1 MAMGGFLAAGRSG
14 RRPAFL
20 LLGPRDANMAKKQ
33 AAQSE
38 EPAKEGKKKILIVDD
53 DAEIVDTLQAAL
65 EANGYEVVFARDG
78 TQGLAMSIKE
88 DPDLMILDMMMP
100 RRSGFLV
107 LEKLQRIRDEMLPVI
122 MITANEGNRHRAL
135 AEMLGVADYIH
146 KPFTMDKL
154 LRTVARLLGD
164 SGDVNN

>member
-1 MAMGGFLAAGRSG
+1 
-14 RRPAFL
+14 
-20 LLGPRDANMAKKQ
+20 MAKKK
-33 AAQSE
+33 ASQSDQPE
-38 EPAKEGKKKILIVDD
+38 KDAKKKILIVDD
-53 DAEIVDTLQAAL
+53 DVEIVDTLQAAL

-146 KPFTMDKL
+146 KPFPMDKL

-164 SGDVNN
+164 SDAPEN

>member
-1 MAMGGFLAAGRSG
+1 
-14 RRPAFL
+14 
-20 LLGPRDANMAKKQ
+20 MAKKK
-33 AAQSE
+33 AVQSDP
-38 EPAKEGKKKILIVDD
+38 PAGDTKKKILIVDD
-53 DAEIVDTLQAAL
+53 DVEIVDTLQAAL

-107 LEKLQRIRDEMLPVI
+107 LEKLQRIRKEMLPVI

-135 AEMLGVADYIH
+135 AEMLGVADYLH
-146 KPFTMDKL
+146 KPFPMDQL
-154 LRTVARLLGD
+154 LATVARLLAA
-164 SGDVNN
+164 SKVEET

>member
-1 MAMGGFLAAGRSG
+1 
-14 RRPAFL
+14 
-20 LLGPRDANMAKKQ
+20 MAKKQ

-38 EPAKEGKKKILIVDD
+38 KPAEDGKKKILIVDD
-53 DAEIVDTLQAAL
+53 DVEIVDTLQAAL

-78 TQGLAMSIKE
+78 THGLAMSIKE

-107 LEKLQRIRDEMLPVI
+107 LEKLQRIRKEMLPVI

-146 KPFTMDKL
+146 KPFPMDKL

-164 SGDVNN
+164 SGDGND

>member
-1 MAMGGFLAAGRSG
+1 
-14 RRPAFL
+14 
-20 LLGPRDANMAKKQ
+20 MAKKQ
-33 AAQSE
+33 VPQGDQ
-38 EPAKEGKKKILIVDD
+38 PAKDAKKKILIVDD
-53 DAEIVDTLQAAL
+53 DVEIVDTLQAAL

-107 LEKLQRIRDEMLPVI
+107 LEKLQRIRKEMLPVI

-146 KPFTMDKL
+146 KPFPMDQL
-154 LRTVARLLGD
+154 LRTVARLLAD
-164 SGDVNN
+164 SDAPDNG

>member
-1 MAMGGFLAAGRSG
+1 
-14 RRPAFL
+14 
-20 LLGPRDANMAKKQ
+20 MAKKK
-33 AAQSE
+33 APQSD
-38 EPAKEGKKKILIVDD
+38 EPQKDGPKKILIVDD

-65 EANGYEVVFARDG
+65 EANGYDVVFARDG
-78 TQGLAMSIKE
+78 TQGLAMSIRE
-88 DPDLMILDMMMP
+88 EPDLMILDMMMP

-146 KPFTMDKL
+146 KPFPMDKL
-154 LRTVARLLGD
+154 LRTVKRLLGD
-164 SGDVNN
+164 S

>member
-1 MAMGGFLAAGRSG
+1 
-14 RRPAFL
+14 
-20 LLGPRDANMAKKQ
+20 MAKKK
-33 AAQSE
+33 AVQSDQ
-38 EPAKEGKKKILIVDD
+38 PAGDAKKKILIVDD
-53 DAEIVDTLQAAL
+53 DVEIVDTLQAAL

-107 LEKLQRIRDEMLPVI
+107 LEKLQRIRKEMLPVI

-135 AEMLGVADYIH
+135 AEMLGVADYLH
-146 KPFTMDKL
+146 KPFPMDQL
-154 LRTVARLLGD
+154 LATVARLLAA
-164 SGDVNN
+164 SKISEA

>member
-1 MAMGGFLAAGRSG
+1 
-14 RRPAFL
+14 
-20 LLGPRDANMAKKQ
+20 MAKKK
-33 AAQSE
+33 ASQSDQPE
-38 EPAKEGKKKILIVDD
+38 KDAKKKILIVDD
-53 DAEIVDTLQAAL
+53 DVEIVDTLQAAL

-88 DPDLMILDMMMP
+88 DPDMMILDMMMP

-107 LEKLQRIRDEMLPVI
+107 LEKLQRIREEMLPVI

-146 KPFTMDKL
+146 KPFPMDKL

-164 SGDVNN
+164 SDAPEN